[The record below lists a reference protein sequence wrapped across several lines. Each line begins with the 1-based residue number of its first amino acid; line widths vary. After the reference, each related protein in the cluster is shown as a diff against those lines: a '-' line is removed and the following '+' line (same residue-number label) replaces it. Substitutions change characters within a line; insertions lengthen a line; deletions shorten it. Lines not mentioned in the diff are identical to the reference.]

1 MATFFLFF
9 PEPGSNLCRAGNG
22 VVAFLFSSER
32 RWDVARGGRRFNNVP
47 LSCLPDRRRKEWHG
61 AEAAPPW
68 FHRRSTAL
76 CMDVVGVFRMKVTV
90 DKSVLCKRY
99 AGFTVALLVCALGV
113 ALVTNACLGTSPITS
128 LPYALS
134 AIFSL
139 SLGTVTFLANICFLV
154 VQKALLGR
162 YFTVGHLM
170 QIPAV
175 FLFGLFIDGW
185 MWATSHLVTDVY
197 WQQMLMCLV
206 GSIVLGMGVSL
217 EIISNA
223 TVLPGEGMVVAIVF
237 RTHKNFGNIKV
248 LVDFSM
254 VLAAALLSLAVLHT
268 VVGLREGTI
277 ISAVL
282 VGMSVR
288 FFSRWTRRLAPLF
301 WEKGRLEKARRRRLV
316 LQKNHAS

>member
-1 MATFFLFF
+1 
-9 PEPGSNLCRAGNG
+9 
-22 VVAFLFSSER
+22 
-32 RWDVARGGRRFNNVP
+32 
-47 LSCLPDRRRKEWHG
+47 
-61 AEAAPPW
+61 
-68 FHRRSTAL
+68 
-76 CMDVVGVFRMKVTV
+76 MDVVGVFRMKVTV

-99 AGFTVALLVCALGV
+99 AGFTVALLVCAL
-113 ALVTNACLGTSPITS
+113 VTNACLGTSPITS

-134 AIFSL
+134 AIFPL
-139 SLGTVTFLANICFLV
+139 SLGTVTFLSNICFLV

-185 MWATSHLVTDVY
+185 MWATSYLVTDVY

-206 GSIVLGMGVSL
+206 GSMVLGLGVSL

-248 LVDFSM
+248 LVDSSM
-254 VLAAALLSLAVLHT
+254 VLAAVLLSLAVLHT
-268 VVGLREGTI
+268 IVGLREGTI

-301 WEKGRLEKARRRRLV
+301 WEKEKLEKARRRRLV
-316 LQKNHAS
+316 LQESYAA